1 MRQHHFRWLLL
12 FLIVAALLR
21 FALLGAKSLWLD
33 EAFSAWQAG
42 NSVAQIITLDRQLA
56 EPHPPLYYVGLH
68 YWTGLLGNSET
79 ILRLPSA
86 ILSLGSVGLLYLLG
100 RRLFN
105 PTIGLMAAGL
115 LSVSPINIW
124 YAQEARMHAP
134 ITFLGLLAAL
144 LLTWDRWLT
153 LPLLAVTLAVG
164 LYLDY
169 TFIPLWMAL
178 SAAWF
183 VWWWHS
189 QREKRPLFIW
199 LLATGAA
206 VLLYL
211 PWGSVFLRLLNKVNV
226 FHDVMILQERFGLPL
241 LSATEVLLLLGLAG
255 VGLLAVMAV
264 AWHLLQ
270 RPRLGRVLILLGLL
284 LFALATIVFALP
296 RFYTIKRFLVIG
308 WPYIILGV
316 AWGLAQLGKWRKR
329 LWIGLL
335 GLSLLAALVVLF
347 FSPKDDWRGVVDY
360 VDNHVPASDVV
371 WIDPHYN
378 HYTYNYYSP
387 ALEVQSGSAEALAET
402 IVSDVW
408 LIAERFYGQMPPTSL
423 AERIF
428 DQNLELVEAIP
439 FSRLELRHYQ
449 PREN

>member
-1 MRQHHFRWLLL
+1 MRQHHYRWLLL
-12 FLIVAALLR
+12 FFIVATLLR

-42 NSVAQIITLDRQLA
+42 NPVARIITLDRQLI
-56 EPHPPLYYVGLH
+56 EPHPPLYYMGLH
-68 YWTGLLGNSET
+68 YWTGVLGTSET

-100 RRLFN
+100 SRLFN

-115 LSVSPINIW
+115 LSVAPINIW
-124 YAQEARMHAP
+124 YAQEARMHAS
-134 ITFLGLLAAL
+134 ITFLGLLAAV
-144 LLTWDRWLT
+144 LLTWDRWLA
-153 LPLLAVTLAVG
+153 LPLLGVTLAVG
-164 LYLDY
+164 LYVDY
-169 TFIPLWMAL
+169 TIIPLWIAL

-199 LLATGAA
+199 LLATGTA
-206 VLLYL
+206 VILYL
-211 PWGSVFLRLLNKVNV
+211 PWGSVFLQLLNKVNLFYDIV
-226 FHDVMILQERFGLPL
+226 VLQERIGLPF
-241 LSATEVLLLLGLAG
+241 LSINEVLFLLGLAS
-255 VGLLAVMAV
+255 VGLVAMMAV
-264 AWHLLQ
+264 TWHLLQ

-284 LFALATIVFALP
+284 FFMLATISFALP

-316 AWGLAQLGKWRKR
+316 AWGLAQLGKWRIR
-329 LWIGLL
+329 LWVGLL

-347 FSPKDDWRGVVDY
+347 FSPKDDWRNVVDY
-360 VDNHVPASDVV
+360 VDIHVPVGDVI
-371 WIDPHYN
+371 WIDPPHN
-378 HYTYNYYSP
+378 HYAYTYYTP
-387 ALEVQSGSAEALAET
+387 ALQVQSGNAEELVET
-402 IVSDVW
+402 VFSDVW
-408 LIAERFYGQMPPTSL
+408 LIAERFYGQTPPTSQ

-428 DQNLELVEAIP
+428 DLNLELVEAIP

-449 PREN
+449 PKEY